1 MGTNITNDNKDD
13 SNQKSDGWLSRAR
26 LWPQRKKLNF
36 IFTITGA
43 IIFVLLII
51 WLIIGNYKPNDGNS
65 AQSTIN
71 GIINSIKHP

>member
-1 MGTNITNDNKDD
+1 MGTPITNDNKID
-13 SNQKSDGWLSRAR
+13 SGQKLDSWLVRAR

-36 IFTITGA
+36 IFALTGA